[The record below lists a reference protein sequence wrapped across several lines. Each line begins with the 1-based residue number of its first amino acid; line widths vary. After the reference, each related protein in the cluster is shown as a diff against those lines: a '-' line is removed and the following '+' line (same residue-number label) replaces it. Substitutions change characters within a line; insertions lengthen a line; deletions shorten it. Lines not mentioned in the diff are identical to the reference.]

1 VKAIV
6 CLTLLFASCALADE
20 EADRVSIEHAITAL
34 SDHPNVTI
42 SHEPWGE
49 ATINLMS
56 PGILIATIRFI
67 TPDVALAD
75 GTTHTIPLLF
85 VMKRE
90 GENWKIASVYVLASP
105 VKRPK
110 E

>member
-1 VKAIV
+1 VKALV
-6 CLTLLFASCALADE
+6 CLTFWFASCALAGE
-20 EADRVSIEHAITAL
+20 EADRVSIEHAIAAL
-34 SDHPNVTI
+34 NDHPKVTI

-67 TPDVALAD
+67 TQNVALAD
-75 GTTHTIPLLF
+75 GTAQTTPLLF

-90 GENWKIASVYVLASP
+90 GENWKIASAYVLASP
-105 VKRPK
+105 VKRSK